1 MDSSRYINKND
12 KSERDEGNNH
22 TSFSTVIAEKLSLFG
37 FESSAERSPPQKESS
52 RLALT
57 SEDQDSDSNTQPNN
71 TTFSTASSLGEN
83 LSQLSQVSSEA
94 SIAQALSSSE
104 SLHNM
109 ASSHFDYER
118 AYTSTASELPPIDR
132 ASSFAEYADDYSDVY
147 RGIPSG
153 ISLAPAPSNT
163 SAFYDTD
170 PSYDFFDKQVKE
182 DNSDSS
188 GGSRGSTWQSTT
200 AKADSLVEAP
210 LRKIPGHRE
219 SMLAKYLTTRVPK
232 AVVLS
237 ELTGA
242 AGFVTPELLTQH
254 VEKVLSVSSIDILK
268 FNPEK
273 HSWKCEAYVHN
284 LRIVFKVFAWENVG
298 RNDIL
303 LEFGLRKG
311 SEWDFRS
318 VIERFNMY
326 YTTTK
331 KSNQSSESTLTNA
344 AATQQKPHP
353 NNHRHHVFAPVT
365 PLETENIGHYL
376 TVLANFSQEE
386 KSAKEDREVMDSI
399 DHYDLQRDVASRITC
414 CVVESPKGSLK
425 KVLDQT
431 KLERLVSLLGKNR
444 HADVQRCIATVIAT
458 LCERGDHSVLNSMVA
473 ANVIQTLI
481 TSAAQ
486 AKRSIE
492 TRRQCCRALSAL
504 IDDHAESLIKVVS
517 AGRKDTQ
524 ELIAFLESEKDTAIQ
539 GYLKKLA
546 PLVLS

>member
-12 KSERDEGNNH
+12 KSESDEGNNH

-37 FESSAERSPPQKESS
+37 LESSAERSPPKKESS

-57 SEDQDSDSNTQPNN
+57 SEDQDSDSNIQPNN
-71 TTFSTASSLGEN
+71 TTFSTASTLGEN

-132 ASSFAEYADDYSDVY
+132 ASSFAEYVDDYSDVY

-163 SAFYDTD
+163 SAFYDTG
-170 PSYDFFDKQVKE
+170 PSYNFFDKQVKE
-182 DNSDSS
+182 ENSDS
-188 GGSRGSTWQSTT
+188 GGKLSSTWQSTT
-200 AKADSLVEAP
+200 AKADSTLVEAP

-326 YTTTK
+326 YTTK
-331 KSNQSSESTLTNA
+331 KSNQSSESTLNNA
-344 AATQQKPHP
+344 AQQP
-353 NNHRHHVFAPVT
+353 NPNHRHVFAPVT

-486 AKRSIE
+486 AKR
-492 TRRQCCRALSAL
+492 
-504 IDDHAESLIKVVS
+504 
-517 AGRKDTQ
+517 
-524 ELIAFLESEKDTAIQ
+524 
-539 GYLKKLA
+539 
-546 PLVLS
+546 